1 MKKNKGFSLIELII
15 VIAIMAVLVAVI
27 APNLASYLATSKKR
41 SDETNAEEIG
51 NVITILVQN
60 ALVED
65 DQKEVADNIIQNHND
80 KILRVDKIISDVD
93 DTGEFKKKV
102 ESQLGQNE
110 FKCKREGYN
119 YYIQVV
125 IKSHEVYEVICKSI
139 KDSVDELPAWP

>member
-93 DTGEFKKKV
+93 DTGEFRKKV
-102 ESQLGQNE
+102 ENQLGQNE